1 MARPRRDGKPS
12 TAPDK
17 RKLSKTI
24 IKGLKPRGGRPY
36 TVWDTTTRGLVIRVH
51 SSSMTW
57 KVVYSRNG
65 RPRWYHIGNV
75 STIPLTDAR
84 TMACRIMLRVGAGED
99 PQAERRAERGAGTFE
114 DLAARHANYA
124 KKKGNKSWGST
135 DALIKSYV
143 LKRWGKLL
151 ASEISRS
158 DAKALMASINAPITA
173 NQVMASASSI
183 FAWAIREEIGGVKI
197 NPCHGVERNPTRS
210 RERVLSDSEV
220 PLFWKAF
227 DSADDLM
234 RGLMLKTI
242 LLTGQRPGE
251 VSWMRT
257 EHLKDGWWE
266 MPGQLIEGI
275 WPGTKNSM
283 SHRVWIPAAV
293 QEIITIAALDLANPG
308 FVFANPRGNVIDKL
322 DCTMRDICKALVV
335 NEKVT
340 PHDLRRSHG
349 TTITSLGYSR
359 DCMNRVQNHKEG
371 GVGSIYDR
379 YSYERENKEVME
391 ATANKLMGLILPT
404 PDNVV
409 PLLKPLKTLKN

>member
-1 MARPRRDGKPS
+1 
-12 TAPDK
+12 
-17 RKLSKTI
+17 
-24 IKGLKPRGGRPY
+24 
-36 TVWDTTTRGLVIRVH
+36 
-51 SSSMTW
+51 MTW

-65 RPRWYHIGNV
+65 RPRWYHIGDV
-75 STIPLTDAR
+75 STIKLNEAR

-124 KKKGNKSWGST
+124 KKKGNKSWEST

-158 DAKALMASINAPITA
+158 DAKALMASITAPITA

-197 NPCHGVERNPTRS
+197 NPCHGVERNKTTS
-210 RERVLSDSEV
+210 RKRVLSNSEV

-227 DSADDLM
+227 DSSADLM

-266 MPGQLIEGI
+266 MPGQVIDGV

-283 SHRVWIPAAV
+283 SHRVWLPSAV
-293 QEIITIAALDLANPG
+293 QDIIAIAALDLMKPG
-308 FVFANPRGNVIDKL
+308 FVFANSAGNSIDKL
-322 DCTMRDICKALVV
+322 DGAMRDICKTLVV
-335 NEKVT
+335 NEKGT

-359 DCMNRVQNHKEG
+359 DCMNRIQNHREG
-371 GVGSIYDR
+371 GIADIYDQYR
-379 YSYERENKEVME
+379 YERENKEVME
-391 ATANKLMGLILPT
+391 AVASRIMGLITPA

-409 PLLKPLKTLKN
+409 AILKPLKTLKN